1 MAGKD
6 PVGTSGGEKIRQS
19 YFCTQCDFPSDV
31 VGLLNPCSHVYCLTC
46 ASQMSDCVICRERVD
61 GVRVVRGVGELW
73 VSPLTLKGGVGAEG
87 PVPGVLSS
95 LPARLRQK
103 RSWAI
108 LHCMGSTRA
117 FNSAI
122 STSWAAT
129 LACSASRAVAS
140 LLAGDVSSV
149 LSAAGEVEAGAEAG
163 AVEGSTAVGFRCGAT
178 G

>member
-46 ASQMSDCVICRERVD
+46 ASQMSDCVICRERVE

-87 PVPGVLSS
+87 REEL
-95 LPARLRQK
+95 AREL
-103 RSWAI
+103 
-108 LHCMGSTRA
+108 
-117 FNSAI
+117 NS
-122 STSWAAT
+122 
-129 LACSASRAVAS
+129 
-140 LLAGDVSSV
+140 G
-149 LSAAGEVEAGAEAG
+149 
-163 AVEGSTAVGFRCGAT
+163 
-178 G
+178 